1 MKSVVARGKG
11 ACLASCGV
19 HELLLGEFA
28 ICTGALPCGLRVLE
42 RLLSGF
48 CKKHRRL
55 LSGLAGSTGACPAD
69 LQEHGAYPV
78 DLRGARVIARRVC
91 KMHGRL
97 PDELHDALHNEKI
110 FSFGSPKQPVKNFAL
125 TVQMDPVLG
134 GLDTRPPGTP
144 VSHAWAYRDFPDDA
158 LTVLSFVRHT
168 HRFWTLV
175 IRVP

>member
-78 DLRGARVIARRVC
+78 DLRGARRCMGACPVDLQEARVLARRTCVAYCFARGLSCCC
-91 KMHGRL
+91 KTRALGR
-97 PDELHDALHNEKI
+97 
-110 FSFGSPKQPVKNFAL
+110 SV
-125 TVQMDPVLG
+125 
-134 GLDTRPPGTP
+134 
-144 VSHAWAYRDFPDDA
+144 Y
-158 LTVLSFVRHT
+158 
-168 HRFWTLV
+168 
-175 IRVP
+175 VPH